1 MFTAILRDTFVGAVD
16 SVQLDTIIQDANH
29 KLVSVI
35 HSVDSGDQFVHPNPE
50 QYASSTAMSVVNKA
64 PGREKD
70 ILPVLLEEMRK
81 MDLILHQ
88 PWLTKVSQVIGVLSS
103 MHGE

>member
-16 SVQLDTIIQDANH
+16 SVQLDTIIQDTNH
-29 KLVSVI
+29 KLMSVM
-35 HSVDSGDQFVHPNPE
+35 HLVDSEDQFIHPNLD
-50 QYASSTAMSVVNKA
+50 QHASSTAMSLAKKA
-64 PGREKD
+64 PGGEKD